1 MIPGLDEIE
10 RGDWWYRPLRIGA
23 LVELTCVIE
32 ASAPKPGNVS
42 PERPFA
48 DTTYEDFVAS
58 AAAIREPF
66 NGAATRRV
74 GETIRL
80 AAEATSRCTGA
91 NTNLGIILL
100 LAPLAKAAVG
110 FVRMHDPTREQDL
123 QSLRSELEELLGETT
138 VSDAV
143 DVYQAIRIARP
154 GGLGGADEQDV
165 RDEPTVTLLE
175 AMRLAADR
183 DGIAREYATAFATTF
198 ETGVPALMRARA
210 AGLAWRDAVVE
221 TFLTLV
227 AAAPDTHIERRGG
240 KRLALEVSR
249 MAQEALAAGG
259 VRSEAG
265 RRLVDA
271 MDGKLRDPRNLGN
284 PGTSADLTAAAIFVT
299 MVVGGWRPRGDV
311 RAADVHSVT
320 GTVGG

>member
-10 RGDWWYRPLRIGA
+10 RGDWWYRPVRIGA

-271 MDGKLRDPRNLGN
+271 MDAKLRDPRNLAN

>member
-10 RGDWWYRPLRIGA
+10 RGDWWYRPVRIGA

>member
-10 RGDWWYRPLRIGA
+10 RGDWWYRPVRIGA

-271 MDGKLRDPRNLGN
+271 MDGKLRDPRNLAN